1 VKSFAPEDF
10 SFDVKKIPTT
20 SDMKVADAEKA
31 FVAAEKIGVSRR
43 TTASAMVSA
52 NPDADAM
59 QRTVADFRELALR
72 ADLVKWANNTLP
84 GNSLKADG
92 KEGKD
97 LRVDDFDV
105 AWRNPQVV
113 NGLVQALDRSAGL
126 VVAGSSELPEKS
138 IEMAL
143 TAAEAN
149 HGVERTI
156 SAKQMASGPMAS
168 VALSAPVPSDET
180 ESDEKTKSTAKFAPP
195 TPQQVHESKVAKYA
209 EGLRE
214 AEREREL
221 LGWLN
226 GRIGEFDCVADDFA
240 ASFRDPKLVCALV
253 KSFVPDE
260 VELARAGS
268 TTEAKEKE
276 LAAAMEVGERICQVP
291 RTPTASFML
300 THPDARSMKQYVAAF
315 RDFERKPKLLD
326 WLNAK
331 VAGVLLKLVENF
343 DDDMRDGK
351 VAVALVHAFLPDHV
365 PEAKE
370 VTEESKHACVELA
383 FAAAEADL
391 KIRALVSPQA
401 LTEKPDA
408 VLVQKYIQCFMDEDE
423 KVAYSD
429 PQTEFGFGLGQ
440 MGEGARAWPRVGRN
454 SAVEDHPMSFE
465 SRVELEAKIKETQK
479 KADDALAGK
488 RFQECE
494 EHQKEMERLQALQS
508 DYPTVVE
515 FDEMI
520 AEVQAEMDGA
530 VKAKEFA
537 KCAAIQANLDALAKR
552 REKEAEAVA
561 KLNDEAA
568 SKIQALARGRQARQ
582 KKEADAKADAEA
594 KRKAE
599 AATSIQAL
607 ARGRQARQKLKA
619 SAAALAIAAALREK
633 AEKAAAE
640 REAYM
645 NDAANHDDMTA
656 AAAAAAA
663 AAADAL
669 LLAESEGKP
678 KLERQK
684 TFLLRTN
691 TGKKLKGAF
700 GDDEAFDA
708 ERRAKMSKDDA
719 DHDALITWFSSPEHQ
734 LFEEADATYFEV
746 SLASLDHLLYSCGGL
761 EGAIEMVES
770 FVAAGCRF
778 YTFPALE
785 DNVSRVHAGGPVFL
799 AHKEW
804 VAAMTAHVHSAAFT
818 LMDKGITD
826 DVTEDEIQAIMRAGK
841 GLRPTL
847 LILQRLESHGDTYTS
862 FADLVE
868 ELTFAGKHTVDV
880 TDKNREDVTEVLAY
894 ESEVLFVDSTKLEI
908 NRGELDDFIS
918 INFGARACMAALHR
932 LCYVDDD
939 KHRTFDTFHDMCQ
952 AVPHI
957 HHPTVEQH
965 RVLMKAVEQGHVVTD
980 AATLTD
986 GSMEEEDK
994 WYILDDCLLVGG
1006 GSL

>member
-1 VKSFAPEDF
+1 
-10 SFDVKKIPTT
+10 
-20 SDMKVADAEKA
+20 
-31 FVAAEKIGVSRR
+31 
-43 TTASAMVSA
+43 
-52 NPDADAM
+52 
-59 QRTVADFRELALR
+59 
-72 ADLVKWANNTLP
+72 
-84 GNSLKADG
+84 
-92 KEGKD
+92 
-97 LRVDDFDV
+97 
-105 AWRNPQVV
+105 
-113 NGLVQALDRSAGL
+113 
-126 VVAGSSELPEKS
+126 
-138 IEMAL
+138 
-143 TAAEAN
+143 
-149 HGVERTI
+149 
-156 SAKQMASGPMAS
+156 
-168 VALSAPVPSDET
+168 
-180 ESDEKTKSTAKFAPP
+180 
-195 TPQQVHESKVAKYA
+195 
-209 EGLRE
+209 
-214 AEREREL
+214 
-221 LGWLN
+221 
-226 GRIGEFDCVADDFA
+226 
-240 ASFRDPKLVCALV
+240 
-253 KSFVPDE
+253 
-260 VELARAGS
+260 
-268 TTEAKEKE
+268 
-276 LAAAMEVGERICQVP
+276 
-291 RTPTASFML
+291 
-300 THPDARSMKQYVAAF
+300 
-315 RDFERKPKLLD
+315 
-326 WLNAK
+326 
-331 VAGVLLKLVENF
+331 
-343 DDDMRDGK
+343 
-351 VAVALVHAFLPDHV
+351 
-365 PEAKE
+365 
-370 VTEESKHACVELA
+370 
-383 FAAAEADL
+383 
-391 KIRALVSPQA
+391 
-401 LTEKPDA
+401 
-408 VLVQKYIQCFMDEDE
+408 
-423 KVAYSD
+423 
-429 PQTEFGFGLGQ
+429 
-440 MGEGARAWPRVGRN
+440 
-454 SAVEDHPMSFE
+454 
-465 SRVELEAKIKETQK
+465 
-479 KADDALAGK
+479 
-488 RFQECE
+488 
-494 EHQKEMERLQALQS
+494 
-508 DYPTVVE
+508 
-515 FDEMI
+515 
-520 AEVQAEMDGA
+520 

-537 KCAAIQANLDALAKR
+537 KCAAIQANLDALVNR
-552 REKEAEAVA
+552 REKEAEAEA
-561 KLNDEAA
+561 KFNDEAA
-568 SKIQALARGRQARQ
+568 TKIQALARGRQARQ
-582 KKEADAKADAEA
+582 KQEADAKAEAEA

-619 SAAALAIAAALREK
+619 SAAALATAAALREK

-645 NDAANHDDMTA
+645 NDAASHDEKAMA

-663 AAADAL
+663 AAAL

-678 KLERQK
+678 KLERKK

-691 TGKKLKGAF
+691 TGKKLNGAF

-770 FVAAGCRF
+770 FVTAGCRF
-778 YTFPALE
+778 HTFPALE

-847 LILQRLESHGDTYTS
+847 LILQRLESHGDAYTS

-939 KHRTFDTFHDMCQ
+939 KHQTFNTFHDMCQ

-1006 GSL
+1006 GKL